1 LVYKYDE
8 PKTHPSV
15 VIHLKIKKYQLEC
28 FFVGFF
34 PQKNTQIGIGSNFI
48 SFFKQKTKI
57 MTTSTTAF
65 IKQLLLF
72 FLVIAGLY
80 YGKVFI
86 MPFAIGGILAMLFL
100 PFCNWI
106 EKKKIPRGIAVFF
119 CLLTLLLF
127 VFGLV
132 AILSWKIVEVINDIT
147 LLKGKAIATVDSIQ
161 NYIFNHFDISIE
173 EQFKIIKEEKPS
185 YASMVQIL
193 LSSLAA
199 IVTNLVLVTAY
210 FLFLLYYHS
219 HIKQFIL
226 KLTVATQQKEM
237 EEIIHKVANISQQ
250 YLVGLSK
257 MIACLWIMYYIGF
270 SFIGLENAFFFAIL
284 CGFLEIVPFVGN
296 ITGTAL
302 TILIAA
308 MHGGNL
314 VLLGGIAIT
323 YGIVQFIQGWLLE
336 PLMLG
341 PQVKINPLFTI
352 IALVLG
358 ELLWGIP
365 GIIMAIPLTAML
377 KIICDHIEPLKPY
390 GFLIGEIEDKK
401 NTGFSFLKK
410 IKALF

>member
-1 LVYKYDE
+1 
-8 PKTHPSV
+8 
-15 VIHLKIKKYQLEC
+15 
-28 FFVGFF
+28 
-34 PQKNTQIGIGSNFI
+34 
-48 SFFKQKTKI
+48 
-57 MTTSTTAF
+57 MTTSTTAV
-65 IKQLLLF
+65 IKKLLLF
-72 FLVIAGLY
+72 FLIFAGLY

-86 MPFAIGGILAMLFL
+86 MPFVIGGILAMLFL
-100 PFCNWI
+100 PFCNWM
-106 EKKKIPRGIAVFF
+106 EKKKIPKGIAVFL

-127 VFGLV
+127 VLGLV
-132 AILSWKIVEVINDIT
+132 AILSWKISEVMNDIS
-147 LLKGKAIATVDSIQ
+147 LLKDKTIETVAYIQ
-161 NYIFNHFDISIE
+161 KYIFNHFNISIE
-173 EQFKIIKEEKPS
+173 EQFKIFKEEKPS
-185 YASMVQIL
+185 YSSMMQIL

-199 IVTNLVLVTAY
+199 ILTNLILVTAY
-210 FLFLLYYHS
+210 FLFLLCYRS

-226 KLTVATQQKEM
+226 KLTAETQQKEM
-237 EEIIHKVANISQQ
+237 EQIIHKVANISQQ

-257 MIACLWIMYYIGF
+257 MIVCLWIMYYIGF
-270 SFIGLENAFFFAIL
+270 SFIGLENAFFFAIF

-302 TILIAA
+302 TVLIAA

-323 YGIVQFIQGWLLE
+323 YGIVQFIQGWLIE

-365 GIIMAIPLTAML
+365 GIILAIPLTAML

-390 GFLIGEIEDKK
+390 GFLIGEIELKK
-401 NTGFSFLKK
+401 TANFSFFKK
-410 IKALF
+410 IKGLL